1 MKGNG
6 AINSDPGVK
15 KEAAALLA
23 DGFNQPLDFCLT
35 AINNA
40 RLATLGT
47 TRTSLMSM
55 GTSAA

>member
-1 MKGNG
+1 
-6 AINSDPGVK
+6 VK
-15 KEAAALLA
+15 KEAAGLLA

-40 RLATLGT
+40 RLATLGDNQDFFDVN
-47 TRTSLMSM
+47 